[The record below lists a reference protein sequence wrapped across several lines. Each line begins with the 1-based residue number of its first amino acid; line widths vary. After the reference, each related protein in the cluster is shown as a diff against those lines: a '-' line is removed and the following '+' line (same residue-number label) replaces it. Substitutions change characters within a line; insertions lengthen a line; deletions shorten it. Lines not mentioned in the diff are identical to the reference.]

1 MPVTTQHPQYQAIA
15 EDWQLMSDSLAGAGA
30 VKGKTTTYLPKTLGQ
45 VEAEAAA
52 KTEGSSL
59 TTAEAAQIYQG
70 YLQRADFP
78 LWVKDSLRTMMGLV
92 ARQEPQIKLP
102 GRMASLE
109 NDATTDGFGL
119 KQLFLRTVSE
129 LLTKG
134 RAPLLAE
141 FDDKGR
147 PYIAAYTAETA
158 PNWREG
164 VVEGRRDLVL
174 VVLTEEERK
183 DADDEFSHESRTVYR
198 VLDLDDG
205 RYRVRVLDDAGAQQA
220 DPVTPGQQA
229 GDTARPLTFIPLV
242 FAGSTDNNAD
252 VDEIPLLSMARAAM
266 KYFALSAD
274 YYTSLHYTAHPQPW
288 VAGLDP
294 DADLRVTGPMAAWVL
309 PEGGQADYLEF
320 QGAGI
325 EATRK
330 AMMDQRNAALEAGAR
345 VVDVATE
352 ESGDARRA
360 RQDDQHTSLYSVVVA
375 AAEAIEQVLKYQAI
389 WMGLNPDQVEFT
401 IEPKFRREQ
410 VDAALLQIVANM
422 VMAGELPRQVLF
434 QCLRKAQLTEMTDDE
449 LESRREGAVPPADDL
464 DDDLDDDDPGQDGGA
479 SEAA

>member
-1 MPVTTQHPQYQAIA
+1 MPVTTQHPQYRAIA

-30 VKGKTTTYLPKTLGQ
+30 VKGKTTLYLPKTLGQ
-45 VEAEAAA
+45 IEAESAA
-52 KTEGSSL
+52 KSDDSGLTKTE
-59 TTAEAAQIYQG
+59 ANQIYQG

-92 ARQEPQIKLP
+92 GRQEPQVKLP
-102 GRMASLE
+102 ARMKSLE
-109 NDATTDGFGL
+109 SEATTDGFGL

-164 VVEGRRDLVL
+164 VVDGRRDLVL
-174 VVLTEEERK
+174 AVLTEEQRK
-183 DADDEFSHESRTVYR
+183 ETADEFSHENQTVYR
-198 VLDLDDG
+198 VLDMDDG
-205 RYRVRVLDDAGAQQA
+205 RYRVRVLDDAGSELE
-220 DPVTPGQQA
+220 DPVSPGQMA
-229 GDTARPLTFIPLV
+229 GDKARPLTFIPLV
-242 FAGSTDNNAD
+242 FAGATDNNAD
-252 VDEIPLLSMARAAM
+252 VDEIPLLSMARAGM
-266 KYFALSAD
+266 KYYALSAD

-288 VAGLDP
+288 VSGLDN

-309 PEGGQADYLEF
+309 PNEGKADYLEF

-345 VVDVATE
+345 VVDVDTE
-352 ESGDARRA
+352 ESGNARRA

-375 AAEAIEQVLKYQAI
+375 AAEAIQQVLKYQAI

-401 IEPKFRREQ
+401 VEPQFSREQ
-410 VDAALLQIVANM
+410 IDAALLQIVANM
-422 VMAGELPRQVLF
+422 VMAGEVPRQVLF
-434 QCLRKAQLTEMTDDE
+434 EGLRKAQLTDMTDDE

-464 DDDLDDDDPGQDGGA
+464 DDDLDDDDASRDGGSA
-479 SEAA
+479 EAA